1 MQPVPLISIV
11 IVYWNSAQYLPR
23 CLDCLTRQ
31 TFRDFE
37 VILIDNGS
45 RNKVSDD
52 LEQKYASLNLRVER
66 LASNLGFA
74 KSSSKPPTFKKS
86 PRL

>member
-23 CLDCLTRQ
+23 CLDCLTQQ
-31 TFRDFE
+31 TFQDFE

-45 RNKVSDD
+45 SDKMSDD
-52 LEQKYASLNLRVER
+52 LEQKYSALNLRLER

-74 KSSSKPPTFKKS
+74 
-86 PRL
+86 